1 MKQIED
7 LIAISRKFGQDS
19 RFVIAGGGNTSY
31 KDENRLWVKAS
42 GHALATITEDGFA
55 VLDRA
60 LLNEMGEKAYNEDT
74 AIREEQVKND
84 LSVAC
89 ITKDR
94 RPSVETSLHN
104 CMGFAFVVHLHPT
117 LVNGLMCSVN
127 AEAACK
133 EIFPDALYIEYTD
146 PGYTLFKKVYD
157 RIKAYKAEKGKEPQ
171 VIFLQNHGI
180 FVGGD
185 TTAEIEGI
193 YSEVLGKLEAKV
205 AALPEGDTD
214 VSETVTDVVPAIRQM
229 LSRSGR
235 GLKTLKVTKNALVDF
250 FIDGCSVTST
260 GSVTDCPG
268 KSGFDKIAKP
278 FTPDIIVYCKS
289 SYIFIEAESDEEIL
303 KQAEE
308 EIEAFVSGKGY
319 TPKVLLIKGIG
330 LIAVGDSSRNAQII
344 TDVFTDA
351 MKVAFYAQSFGGEHP
366 MERAWIDFIDNWEVE
381 NYRRKVASSASKGR
395 VEGRTIIVT
404 GAAQGF
410 GEGIARELMA
420 QGANIVVADL
430 NEATGEKTAASF
442 NEKAGANKAIFVKTN
457 VADMASLRNLMKET
471 ILNFGALDAF
481 VSNAG
486 VVRAGGLDVMTP
498 ENFEFVTKINYEAYF
513 FCAKVAS
520 HIMKIE
526 TRYDPEYFA
535 DIIQVN
541 SKSGLR
547 GSKANFAYAGGKFGG
562 IGLTQSFALELAPY
576 RVKVNSICP
585 GNYYDGPLWSNPEN
599 GLFIQY
605 LNAGKVPGAKTV
617 QDVKD
622 YYLAQ
627 VPMRKGCNPV
637 DVCKAILYAIDQ
649 TGETGQAIPVTGGQV
664 MLA

>member
-157 RIKAYKAEKGKEPQ
+157 QIKAYKAEKGKEPQ

-205 AALPEGDTD
+205 AALPEGDTA

-235 GLKTLKVTKNALVDF
+235 GFKTLKVTKNALVDF

-471 ILNFGALDAF
+471 IVNFGALDAF

>member
-157 RIKAYKAEKGKEPQ
+157 QIKAYKAEKGKEPQ

-205 AALPEGDTD
+205 AALPEGDTA

-235 GLKTLKVTKNALVDF
+235 GFKTLKVTKNALVDF

-526 TRYDPEYFA
+526 TKYDPEYFA

>member
-193 YSEVLGKLEAKV
+193 YSEVFGKLEAKV
-205 AALPEGDTD
+205 AALPEGDTA

-235 GLKTLKVTKNALVDF
+235 GFKTLKVTKNALVDF

-526 TRYDPEYFA
+526 TKYDPEYFA

>member
-1 MKQIED
+1 M
-7 LIAISRKFGQDS
+7 
-19 RFVIAGGGNTSY
+19 
-31 KDENRLWVKAS
+31 
-42 GHALATITEDGFA
+42 
-55 VLDRA
+55 
-60 LLNEMGEKAYNEDT
+60 
-74 AIREEQVKND
+74 
-84 LSVAC
+84 
-89 ITKDR
+89 
-94 RPSVETSLHN
+94 
-104 CMGFAFVVHLHPT
+104 
-117 LVNGLMCSVN
+117 
-127 AEAACK
+127 
-133 EIFPDALYIEYTD
+133 
-146 PGYTLFKKVYD
+146 
-157 RIKAYKAEKGKEPQ
+157 
-171 VIFLQNHGI
+171 
-180 FVGGD
+180 
-185 TTAEIEGI
+185 
-193 YSEVLGKLEAKV
+193 
-205 AALPEGDTD
+205 
-214 VSETVTDVVPAIRQM
+214 
-229 LSRSGR
+229 
-235 GLKTLKVTKNALVDF
+235 
-250 FIDGCSVTST
+250 
-260 GSVTDCPG
+260 
-268 KSGFDKIAKP
+268 
-278 FTPDIIVYCKS
+278 YCKS

-366 MERAWIDFIDNWEVE
+366 MERVWIDFIDNWEVE

-526 TRYDPEYFA
+526 TKYDPEYFA

>member
-1 MKQIED
+1 MRQIED

-55 VLDRA
+55 VLDRT

-84 LSVAC
+84 LAVAC
-89 ITKDR
+89 VTKDR

-117 LVNGLMCSVN
+117 LVNGLMCSAN
-127 AEAACK
+127 AEAACG
-133 EIFPDALYIEYTD
+133 EIFPEALYIEYTD

-157 RIKAYKAEKGKEPQ
+157 RINAYKAANGKEPQ

-193 YSEVLGKLEAKV
+193 YSEILGKLEAKV
-205 AALPEGDTD
+205 AALPEGG
-214 VSETVTDVVPAIRQM
+214 SEVIPTVTDVIPAIRQM

-235 GLKTLKVTKNALVDF
+235 GLKTLKVTKNALVDYF
-250 FIDGCSVTST
+250 LDGSRE
-260 GSVTDCPG
+260 
-268 KSGFDKIAKP
+268 KIAAP

-289 SYIFIEAESDEEIL
+289 AYIFIDAESDEEIL

-308 EIEAFVSGKGY
+308 KIEAFAAEKGY

-330 LIAVGDSSRNAQII
+330 LVAVGDNSKNAQII

-366 MERAWIDFIDNWEVE
+366 MEKAWIDFIDNWEVE
-381 NYRRKVASSASKGR
+381 NYRRKVAAGSSKGR
-395 VEGRTIIVT
+395 VEGKTIIVT

-442 NEKAGANKAIFVKTN
+442 NEMAGSNKAIFVKTN
-457 VADMASLRNLMKET
+457 VADMTSLQNLMRQT

-513 FCAKVAS
+513 FCAKAAS

-526 TRYDPEYFA
+526 TRHDPDYFA

-562 IGLTQSFALELAPY
+562 IGLTQSFALELAPD